1 MLIKDLEEF
10 IGEKGDLHDCRI
22 NGFLWSETNRLE
34 ISIFDINANF
44 DGLPEYPG
52 PQPGLMV
59 FDGIHSVEV
68 DGITAK
74 GGLKVY
80 EVKCGAREDQ
90 IIFEFMFSPSGRIA
104 VCADNVS
111 LNVEGRWLG
120 CQAQQ

>member
-10 IGEKGDLHDCRI
+10 IEEKGGLHDCVA
-22 NGFLWSETNRLE
+22 NGFSWCEANCLE

-52 PQPGLMV
+52 PQPGLMI

-74 GGLKVY
+74 GGLKIY

-90 IIFEFMFSPSGRIA
+90 IILEFMFSPSGRIA

-111 LNVEGRWLG
+111 LKVEGRRQG